1 MKRPEAPVKLILLG
15 IALALLGY
23 GLYLSI
29 EFYEETVETR
39 WSPEALRNPY
49 LAAQQFMTRSGIDVV
64 DADSLL
70 ELDSLDGVGTLF
82 VSEANQVVTPRQ
94 LRQLRDWLEAGGS
107 VVYTADSVDH
117 EDDLLLA
124 AFDVSVE
131 WYNQDDAGEARSLS
145 ETIREYNR
153 QLEEGKSREDVL
165 RDPAFGG
172 TDDEP
177 NLTIVEFGGDI
188 GSLTIDFRDRRILVH
203 PYIIGDDFDVD
214 EPQPVSW
221 SYSDHGVHLMQ
232 FEVGEGLLTLVSDPS
247 IWTSYRID
255 QHDHAYLLW
264 VLADDRGDFAFLR
277 PVLQD
282 SLWSLL
288 TRHATELLIAAA
300 LLVLLWI
307 WHQARRFGR
316 IVPRDARRRRALA
329 EHFSSLSHYLWHRH
343 QGEYLITPLRQRI
356 MRQASLKLGEF
367 AGADSARQMALL
379 AERADVRAEAV
390 AGAMTNND
398 FTEATFVQ
406 KVRLL
411 KRIEQ
416 SL

>member
-1 MKRPEAPVKLILLG
+1 MKRPDGSIKLILLAV
-15 IALALLGY
+15 ALALLGY

-39 WSPEALRNPY
+39 WSREALRNPY

-70 ELDSLDGVGTLF
+70 ELESLDGVGTLF

-94 LRQLRDWLEAGGS
+94 LRELRSWLEAGGS
-107 VVYTADSVDH
+107 VIYTADAVEH

-131 WYNQDDAGEARSLS
+131 WYSEDDDGDEPSLS

-153 QLEEGKSREDVL
+153 QLEQGKSREEILGDT
-165 RDPAFGG
+165 AFAG
-172 TDDEP
+172 TDKAR
-177 NLTIVEFGGDI
+177 NLTTVEFGGNI
-188 GSLTIDFRDRRILVH
+188 GDLVIHFRDRRILAH
-203 PYIIGDDFDVD
+203 PYIDGSGHDPDK
-214 EPQPVSW
+214 PQPVSW
-221 SYSDHGVHLMQ
+221 AYSDHGIHLMQ
-232 FEVGEGLLTLVSDPS
+232 FEVGTGLLTIISDPS

-255 QHDHAYLLW
+255 RHDHAYLLW
-264 VLADDRGDFAFLR
+264 VLADDRGAFAFLR

-288 TRHATELLIAAA
+288 ARHATELLIATG
-300 LLVLLWI
+300 LLVLLWL
-307 WHQARRFGR
+307 WHQAHRFGR
-316 IVPRDARRRRALA
+316 VVPRDASRTRALA
-329 EHFSSLSHYLWHRH
+329 EHFSSLSHYLWHRR
-343 QGEYLITPLRQRI
+343 QGDYLITPLRQRVL
-356 MRQASLKLGEF
+356 RRASLRLGEF
-367 AGADSARQMALL
+367 ARADESRQMQLL
-379 AERADVRAEAV
+379 AERAGVRAEAV
-390 AGAMTNND
+390 ASAMNIDD

>member
-1 MKRPEAPVKLILLG
+1 MKRPDAPVKLILLG

-29 EFYEETVETR
+29 EFYEETIETR
-39 WSPEALRNPY
+39 WSREALRNPY

-70 ELDSLDGVGTLF
+70 ELESLDGVGTLF

-94 LRQLRDWLEAGGS
+94 LRQLRNWLEAGGS
-107 VVYTADSVDH
+107 VIYTADSVDH

-131 WYNQDDAGEARSLS
+131 WYADDDAGDERSLS

-153 QLEEGKSREDVL
+153 QLEEGRSREEIL
-165 RDPAFGG
+165 RDPAFDGA
-172 TDDEP
+172 DEAR
-177 NLTIVEFGGDI
+177 NLTTVEFGGDI
-188 GSLTIDFRDRRILVH
+188 GDLRIHFRDRRILGH
-203 PYIIGDDFDVD
+203 PYIEGTGQDADR
-214 EPQPVSW
+214 PQPVSW
-221 SYSDHGVHLMQ
+221 SYSNHGIHLMQ
-232 FEVGEGLLTLVSDPS
+232 FEVGDGLLTIISDPS

-255 QHDHAYLLW
+255 RYDHAYLLW
-264 VLADDRGDFAFLR
+264 ILADDRGDFAFLR

-282 SLWSLL
+282 SLWTLL
-288 TRHATELLIAAA
+288 ARHAGELLIASG

-307 WHQARRFGR
+307 WHQGRRFGR
-316 IVPRDARRRRALA
+316 IVPRDASRTRALA
-329 EHFSSLSHYLWHRH
+329 EHFSSLSHYLWHRR
-343 QGEYLITPLRQRI
+343 QGDYLIAPLRQRVL
-356 MRQASLKLGEF
+356 RRASLRLGEF
-367 AGADSARQMALL
+367 ARADEARQMELL
-379 AERADVRAEAV
+379 GERAGVRAEAV
-390 AGAMTNND
+390 ANAMSNND